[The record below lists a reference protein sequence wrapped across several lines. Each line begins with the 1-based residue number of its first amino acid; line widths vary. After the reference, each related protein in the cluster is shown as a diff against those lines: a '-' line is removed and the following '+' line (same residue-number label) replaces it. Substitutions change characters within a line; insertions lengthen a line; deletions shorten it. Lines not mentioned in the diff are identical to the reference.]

1 MGSKRSI
8 IKKKVSKGAKQ
19 SVKELVSCY
28 GKIRHTSYE
37 AAKNA
42 NDKKIAFVKP
52 YKCNYCPYYHVGRR
66 SYAEKKKASK

>member
-28 GKIRHTSYE
+28 GKVRHTSYE
-37 AAKNA
+37 KAKAANL
-42 NDKKIAFVKP
+42 KKISFVKP
-52 YKCNYCPYYHVGRR
+52 YKCNFCIYYHVGRR
-66 SYAEKKKASK
+66 KK